1 MRAFLKTQYKSE
13 INEEFMIF
21 KRKALSTAIIE

>member
-13 INEEFMIF
+13 INEEIMIL